1 MECSRA
7 CLNGG
12 GRERGEGRECIFGC
26 LSPSSFVTKTQFVMV
41 RKYDNPHNA
50 PKACCQTRYL

>member
-12 GRERGEGRECIFGC
+12 GRGGGEGMYLWVLITLFLCYEN
-26 LSPSSFVTKTQFVMV
+26 SQFVMV